1 MATVILKTNK
11 GDITLKLDEQSAPI
25 TTQNFLNYVESG
37 HYDGTIFH
45 RVIGG
50 FMIQG
55 GGLDQDM
62 MNKPTNNPIQN
73 EANNGLKH
81 AVGVIAMARTND
93 PHSATSQFFINVAPN
108 DFLNFTSETPRGWG
122 YCVFGKVAD
131 EKSMEVVMKI
141 SHVNTVNRNGYQDV
155 PEEAI
160 VIQKAEVVNELER
173 SLTSEAAAT
182 R

>member
-1 MATVILKTNK
+1 MTTVILTTNK
-11 GDITLKLDEQSAPI
+11 GNITLTLDEKAAPI
-25 TTQNFLNYVESG
+25 TTQNFINYINSG

-55 GGLDQDM
+55 GGLDRDM
-62 MNKPTNNPIQN
+62 VNKPTNKPIQN
-73 EANNGLKH
+73 EASNGLKH

-93 PHSATSQFFINVAPN
+93 PHSATSQFFIDVAPN

-131 EKSMEVVMKI
+131 EASMNVVMAI
-141 SHVNTVNRNGYQDV
+141 SHVNTINKNGYQDV

-160 VIQKAEVVNELER
+160 VIEKVEVVSELER
-173 SLTSEAAAT
+173 NLTNEMAIK
-182 R
+182 